1 MAAFLSISPPVDTN
15 TIVLEDPRSEIS
27 VLCSKSPSFLAM
39 VIPTRDKHY
48 LFGYPVLHSA
58 SPAFH
63 NLIFQS
69 MNTNKTYE
77 CWSTSR
83 ITQEMM
89 DVIRSPDFGGSSV
102 TMPMKVT
109 VMKYL
114 DEITPEAKAVGA
126 VNTIVPVLDLSS
138 GIMKAVGT
146 NTDYLGVRN
155 SLLRQLGLQVNRT
168 FSSSNTFSP
177 GQAAALSIG
186 GGGAARSAIYA
197 MHTMGLAP
205 IYLMNRDQS
214 EIDALFECFPGLPL
228 VHLKTIAQTEK
239 ELAESNRPPIVAIVG
254 AIPAYLPVTDAERGV
269 YNMITH
275 VLTQPYTPPTA
286 SDASNLPLPH
296 QRLFLDMAY
305 RPRNTPLLQIAAALN
320 WEPIGGIQAMIEQ
333 GLAQSRMWQSGDA
346 SVDVACGDRIG
357 DDVMNKARD
366 FVEQMADV
374 VVVGKE
380 YDRAQ
385 DSPDAPFRV

>member
-286 SDASNLPLPH
+286 SDASNLPSH
-296 QRLFLDMAY
+296 TNAC
-305 RPRNTPLLQIAAALN
+305 
-320 WEPIGGIQAMIEQ
+320 IQAMIEQ

-357 DDVMNKARD
+357 DDVMTKARD

>member
-1 MAAFLSISPPVDTN
+1 
-15 TIVLEDPRSEIS
+15 
-27 VLCSKSPSFLAM
+27 M
-39 VIPTRDKHY
+39 VVPARDKHY
-48 LFGYPVLHSA
+48 LFGYPIQHSA
-58 SPAFH
+58 SPAFQ
-63 NLIFQS
+63 NLVFQL

-89 DVIRSPDFGGSSV
+89 SIVRSPDFGGAGV

-114 DEITPEAKAVGA
+114 DEITPEARAVGA
-126 VNTIVPVLDLSS
+126 VNTIVPVLDPLT
-138 GIMKAVGT
+138 GTMKAVGT

-155 SLLRQLGLQVNRT
+155 SLLRQLSLQVNRT
-168 FSSSNTFSP
+168 FSLSETYAP

-186 GGGAARSAIYA
+186 GGGAARSAIHA

-214 EIDALFECFPGLPL
+214 EIDALFECFPDLPL
-228 VHLKTIAQTEK
+228 VHLKNIAQAEK
-239 ELAESNRPPIVAIVG
+239 ELAEPGRPPIVAIVG

-275 VLTQPYTPPTA
+275 VLTQPFAPLQP

-320 WEPIGGIQAMIEQ
+320 WEPIGGVQAMIEQ
-333 GLAQSRMWQSGDA
+333 GLAQSRMWQTGDA
-346 SVDVACGDRIG
+346 SVEVACGDRVG
-357 DDVMNKARD
+357 EDVMAKARD
-366 FVEQMADV
+366 FVERMADV
-374 VVVGKE
+374 VVVGQE

-385 DSPDAPFRV
+385 DSPDAPLRL

>member
-1 MAAFLSISPPVDTN
+1 MV
-15 TIVLEDPRSEIS
+15 V
-27 VLCSKSPSFLAM
+27 PS
-39 VIPTRDKHY
+39 RDKHY

-63 NLIFQS
+63 NFIFQS
-69 MNTNKTYE
+69 MHTNKTYE

-89 DVIRSPDFGGSSV
+89 SVVRSPDFGGSRLV
-102 TMPMKVT
+102 ILTAPVR
-109 VMKYL
+109 L

-126 VNTIVPVLDLSS
+126 VNTIVPVLDPLT
-138 GIMKAVGT
+138 GAMKAVGT

-168 FSSSNTFSP
+168 FSSSDTFAP

-186 GGGAARSAIYA
+186 GGGAARSAIHA

-214 EIDALFECFPGLPL
+214 EIDALFECFPNLPL
-228 VHLKTIAQTEK
+228 VHLKDITQAEK
-239 ELAESNRPPIVAIVG
+239 ELAEPGRPPIVAIVG
-254 AIPAYLPVTDAERGV
+254 AIPAYLPVTAAERGV
-269 YNMITH
+269 YAMITH
-275 VLTQPYTPPTA
+275 VLTQPYTLQPS
-286 SDASNLPLPH
+286 SDSSNLPLPH

-320 WEPIGGIQAMIEQ
+320 WEPIRGVQAMIEQ
-333 GLAQSRMWQSGDA
+333 GFAQSRMWQAGDA
-346 SVDVACGDRIG
+346 SVEVACGERIG
-357 DDVMNKARD
+357 EDVMIKARD

-374 VVVGKE
+374 IVVGKE

-385 DSPDAPFRV
+385 DSPDAPLRS

>member
-1 MAAFLSISPPVDTN
+1 
-15 TIVLEDPRSEIS
+15 
-27 VLCSKSPSFLAM
+27 M
-39 VIPTRDKHY
+39 VVPTRDKHY

-89 DVIRSPDFGGSSV
+89 DVVRSPDFGGSSV
-102 TMPMKVT
+102 TMPMKVI

-114 DEITPEAKAVGA
+114 DEITPEARAVGA
-126 VNTIVPVLDLSS
+126 VNTIVPVLDPST

-155 SLLRQLGLQVNRT
+155 SLLRQLSIQVNRT
-168 FSSSNTFSP
+168 FSPSNTFPP

-186 GGGAARSAIYA
+186 GGGAARSAVYA

-228 VHLKTIAQTEK
+228 VHLKNIAQAEK
-239 ELAESNRPPIVAIVG
+239 ELAEPGRPPIVAIVG

-269 YNMITH
+269 YTMITH
-275 VLTQPYTPPTA
+275 VLTQPYSPSP

-320 WEPIGGIQAMIEQ
+320 WEPIGGVQAMIEQ
-333 GLAQSRMWQSGDA
+333 GLAQSRMWQAGDA
-346 SVDVACGDRIG
+346 SVEVACGDRIG
-357 DDVMNKARD
+357 EDVTIKARD

-380 YDRAQ
+380 HDRAQ
-385 DSPDAPFRV
+385 DSPDAPLRV